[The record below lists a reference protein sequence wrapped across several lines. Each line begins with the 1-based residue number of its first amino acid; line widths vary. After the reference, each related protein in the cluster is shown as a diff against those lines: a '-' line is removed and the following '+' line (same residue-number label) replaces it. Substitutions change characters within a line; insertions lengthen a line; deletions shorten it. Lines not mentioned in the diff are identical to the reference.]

1 MGWGGW
7 GGGSDSHVHICQGR
21 AMLQSEEELG
31 GGGRVMP
38 GEERVNCQRTELV
51 MQRGRC

>member
-1 MGWGGW
+1 MGVDG
-7 GGGSDSHVHICQGR
+7 
-21 AMLQSEEELG
+21 EEGVVVMSIYAREEG
-31 GGGRVMP
+31 CFSRRKSWGGGRVMP